1 MVTKIILWSAPK
13 NESSHLLRSVYLD
26 FPLTMDRLPQY
37 CENSFI
43 DSMLRRSL
51 FINTYILQN
60 IVNEANEKN
69 YESSGLWLITNP
81 DIARKWYAQVT
92 NNESS
97 K

>member
-1 MVTKIILWSAPK
+1 
-13 NESSHLLRSVYLD
+13 
-26 FPLTMDRLPQY
+26 MDRLPQY

-69 YESSGLWLITNP
+69 YESSGLWLISNT
-81 DIARKWYAQVT
+81 DVARKWYAQVT